1 MECVNLP
8 RPIPDLSFC
17 HGVCLCVCVFSSH
30 CKKKKSLP
38 VHWIIGIISN
48 TSKELTHRFLESLT
62 GFLARPSP
70 TAREVMVMAKF
81 TNSTRTS
88 CAAGGKNTR
97 FARLLCMRMMPRS
110 STNSTH
116 GALHWIHDARNS
128 TSAGA
133 RSEGMYTCSTCS
145 TCSACSTCL
154 ISRISPFHGFH
165 RSQWKWRAGYASRR
179 LKLMWLSLS
188 RQRSACRWSRHH
200 ATTWTASPCPA
211 APGARLPSPDTK
223 SQKTFDALY
232 ITQNHWT
239 YWTLLNQRLPES
251 DSMTRRFELKSQLL
265 TLCVQSM
272 L

>member
-30 CKKKKSLP
+30 CKKKNPFQSIESLASSAILP
-38 VHWIIGIISN
+38 RNWLN
-48 TSKELTHRFLESLT
+48 RFLESLT

-116 GALHWIHDARNS
+116 GTLHWIHDARNN
-128 TSAGA
+128 TSAG
-133 RSEGMYTCSTCS
+133 SQVWGNVH
-145 TCSACSTCL
+145 L
-154 ISRISPFHGFH
+154 FHLLH
-165 RSQWKWRAGYASRR
+165 
-179 LKLMWLSLS
+179 
-188 RQRSACRWSRHH
+188 
-200 ATTWTASPCPA
+200 
-211 APGARLPSPDTK
+211 
-223 SQKTFDALY
+223 
-232 ITQNHWT
+232 
-239 YWTLLNQRLPES
+239 LLN
-251 DSMTRRFELKSQLL
+251 L
-265 TLCVQSM
+265 TDLANFMGFMGLNGSGG
-272 L
+272 